1 MANPEQVEKALNKM
15 IGRAIELIEMPMPKL
30 IDLHPMKHLMSNGMK
45 VSRSNCIEAIL
56 HEEFQNYCSKDS

>member
-15 IGRAIELIEMPMPKL
+15 IGRTIELIEMPMPEL
-30 IDLHPMKHLMSNGMK
+30 IELHPMKHLMPKGIK

-56 HEEFQNYCSKDS
+56 HEEFKNYCRKDT